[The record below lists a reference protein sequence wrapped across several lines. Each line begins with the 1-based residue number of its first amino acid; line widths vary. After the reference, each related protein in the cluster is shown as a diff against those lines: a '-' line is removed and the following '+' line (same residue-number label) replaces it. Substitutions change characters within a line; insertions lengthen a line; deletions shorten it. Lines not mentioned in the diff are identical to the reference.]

1 MKESLWNEVIYIV
14 QQQNREMLQFYLV
27 LMWDDGGDLSASEGE
42 VLSREVV
49 DRPGS
54 WVKGVVEGV
63 LPAVAPV
70 PAL

>member
-1 MKESLWNEVIYIV
+1 
-14 QQQNREMLQFYLV
+14 MLQFYLV

-54 WVKGVVEGV
+54 WVQGVVEGV